1 MQDKALREA
10 AAAFS
15 LTKEHLFAVRDGVTA
30 AVEARLSERSSS
42 LALYPSFLRR
52 PVGAVPDGFYL
63 ALDFG
68 GSNIRAAR
76 IELSGGQ
83 LRCGRIVKKPLVDPV
98 GKYDYRHGVTTEEL
112 FLFVAGVVSEA
123 AGTDGGLLGHTFSF
137 PTRQT
142 GCNEAELLEWTKE
155 MSVSGACGRDVQDL
169 LRTALHSL
177 GRSDIEPAVLLNDT
191 TATLLSGAYHD
202 PGTLVGTICGT
213 GHNSCY
219 EEPTLRPTM
228 IVNPESGNFDALP
241 FTVFD
246 NLLDEQSQYPGRQ
259 RLEKMT
265 AGQYL
270 GDLVKLAAKQCGLPL
285 PPVWSAAAFTPL
297 LARRAAEPTAVLV
310 RSVVL
315 RAARLAAAELAAL
328 VCRSGV
334 SEETPAVAADGS
346 VFAKLPLF
354 FQETAAW
361 LPVLAERPVRLY
373 LEPEGSLSG
382 AAIAAA
388 CLRADGAVTAGKGQ

>member
-1 MQDKALREA
+1 MRDKALREA

-15 LTKEHLFAVRDGVTA
+15 LTKEQLFAVRDGVTA
-30 AVEARLSERSSS
+30 AVEARLAGRPSS
-42 LALYPSFLRR
+42 LSLYPSFLRR
-52 PVGAVPDGFYL
+52 PAGVVPDGSYL

-76 IELSGGQ
+76 IELSGGH
-83 LRCGRIVKKPLVDPV
+83 LRYGQTVKKPLVDPA
-98 GKYDYRHGVTTEEL
+98 GRYDYRHGVSTEEL

-123 AGTDGGLLGHTFSF
+123 AGADGGRLGHTFSF

-142 GCNEAELLEWTKE
+142 GPNEATLLEWTKE
-155 MSVSGACGRDVQDL
+155 MSVGGACGRDVQEL
-169 LRTALHSL
+169 LRTALGFL
-177 GRSDIEPAVLLNDT
+177 GRSDIEPAVILNDT

-202 PGTLVGTICGT
+202 PGTVVGTICGT

-219 EEPTLRPTM
+219 EEAAWRPAM
-228 IVNPESGNFDALP
+228 IVNPESGNFDGLP
-241 FTVFD
+241 FTSFD
-246 NLLDEQSQYPGRQ
+246 DALDGRSQYPGRQ

-265 AGQYL
+265 AGHYL
-270 GDLVKLAAKQCGLPL
+270 GELVKIAAEYCGLPL
-285 PPVWSAAAFTPL
+285 PSAWSAAAFTPL
-297 LARRAAEPTAVLV
+297 LAQGASEAPAILV
-310 RSVVL
+310 RAVVL

-328 VCRSGV
+328 VCRSGPADV
-334 SEETPAVAADGS
+334 PPAVAADGS

-361 LPVLAERPVRLY
+361 LPILAERPVRLY
-373 LEPEGSLSG
+373 LEPEGSLGG

-388 CLRADGAVTAGKGQ
+388 CPR